1 MKRLLLISDSH
12 GMREQFEEICTL
24 HLEAYKIIFLGDGAA
39 EFEKIKADHPE
50 WPLIGVRGNN
60 DFGSQLPYDNVVV
73 VDNWRIFLTHGHHY
87 GVRAGVG
94 GLTGEALDRGCNAAF
109 FGHTH
114 MQLNTTENGVIAV
127 NPGAVFTYP
136 QSKYAMVDILDDGKM
151 VVNLTE
157 LKNKTRNENRL
168 ASFFKSL

>member
-1 MKRLLLISDSH
+1 MKRLLLISDTH
-12 GMREQFEEICTL
+12 GMKEQFEEICKL
-24 HLEAYKIIFLGDGAA
+24 HPEAYKIIFLGDGAA
-39 EFEKIKADHPE
+39 EFERIKAEHPD

-60 DFGSQLPYDNVVV
+60 DFGSQLPYDNTVV

-87 GVRAGVG
+87 GVRAGIG
-94 GLTGEALDRGCNAAF
+94 GVTGEASDQGCNVVF

-114 MQLNTTENGVIAV
+114 MPFSGEQNGVRAV

-136 QSKYAMVDILDDGKM
+136 RSQYAMVDLLDDGKM

-157 LKNKTRNENRL
+157 LKDGKRNEDRL
-168 ASFFKSL
+168 ASFFKSF